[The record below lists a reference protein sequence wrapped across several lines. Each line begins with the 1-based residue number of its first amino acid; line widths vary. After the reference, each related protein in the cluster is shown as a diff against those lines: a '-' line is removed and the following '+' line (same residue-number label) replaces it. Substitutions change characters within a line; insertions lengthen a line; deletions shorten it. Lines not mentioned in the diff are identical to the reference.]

1 VLQILSLLLIEP
13 PSSLRDANSIR
24 DEKVKVLRSLRR
36 FTPEEALRN
45 VVRGQYAEGFING
58 DAVKG
63 YRAEQGVPAGARL
76 SGGQSFELPVQNS
89 AELQSPAAGR
99 HSVLDDA

>member
-1 VLQILSLLLIEP
+1 MQTPDALHVGLVP
-13 PSSLRDANSIR
+13 PQGMPPPL
-24 DEKVKVLRSLRR
+24 
-36 FTPEEALRN
+36 PM
-45 VVRGQYAEGFING
+45 
-58 DAVKG
+58 
-63 YRAEQGVPAGARL
+63 EQGVPAGARL